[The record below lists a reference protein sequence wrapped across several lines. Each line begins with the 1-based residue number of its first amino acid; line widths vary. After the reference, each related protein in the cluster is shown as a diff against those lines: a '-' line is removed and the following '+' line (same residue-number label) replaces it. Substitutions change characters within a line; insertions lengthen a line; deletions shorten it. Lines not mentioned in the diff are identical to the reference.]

1 MPTRRKQPP
10 ATKSSEKINP
20 AKSPAAQVAPVEG
33 TKPSAPNDS
42 WKVKAAGFLFALI
55 LLAALWS
62 AGVFNALF
70 AGPKVP
76 LPRQVDD
83 LTLGMTLDEV
93 VAKYPLLN
101 MDPVLEKNKVHSLEE
116 LFKKKPS
123 LKKALPQLQR
133 ALRSFNNDPQFGI
146 TTLKASNG
154 LKGSTTVDL
163 IFYLPNHKLY
173 FISSMWESTDGAN
186 IPIEDWAHQFRRW
199 KKGNSGSAENLGN
212 NVTLKEWNFVDDQTE
227 MVLRSLDYSGK
238 VQKWQDLRDASNE
251 AAQSA
256 FAKYRLEAAN

>member
-10 ATKSSEKINP
+10 ATKSSEKPN
-20 AKSPAAQVAPVEG
+20 AVKSPTEAPSSVEG
-33 TKPSAPNDS
+33 TNPSPSNDG

-55 LLAALWS
+55 LLTALWS

-70 AGPKVP
+70 AGPKIP
-76 LPRQVDD
+76 LPRQVDE

-93 VAKYPLLN
+93 VAKYPMLN
-101 MDPVLEKNKVHSLEE
+101 MDRVLDQYKVHSMED
-116 LFKKKPS
+116 LFKKKPA
-123 LKKALPQLQR
+123 LKKSLPQLQR

-146 TTLKASNG
+146 TTLKTSDG

-163 IFYLPNHKLY
+163 IFYLPTQKLY
-173 FISSMWESTDGAN
+173 FISSMWESGDGASV
-186 IPIEDWAHQFRRW
+186 PVEDWAHQYRRW

-212 NVTLKEWNFVDDQTE
+212 NVILKEWNFVDDQTE

-238 VQKWQDLRDASNE
+238 VQKWQDLRDAANE
-251 AAQSA
+251 AAQNA
-256 FAKYRLEAAN
+256 FAKYRLETAN